1 MVDLRVIR
9 PGLIG
14 LEACTTLILDN
25 IDSAGVNPMA
35 DDAGM
40 VLCLFFSP
48 LEAVI
53 SMVVVGFGVA
63 RLERE
68 GVAVT
73 VGRTLLVVGLRICFV
88 GPAAFVRAVVV
99 FLSLARCVLTVDL
112 MSAVSSDVFCAV
124 SLAEVAGV
132 MDNLFAFVGRIGRL
146 FSDWTAEI
154 PLCKS
159 STELVECFG
168 M

>member
-9 PGLIG
+9 PGLTG
-14 LEACTTLILDN
+14 LEACTSLILATP
-25 IDSAGVNPMA
+25 DSVGVSSAA

-40 VLCLFFSP
+40 VLCLFFNP
-48 LEAVI
+48 LEAVRP
-53 SMVVVGFGVA
+53 MVVVGFGVA
-63 RLERE
+63 RLERGE
-68 GVAVT
+68 AVT
-73 VGRTLLVVGLRICFV
+73 VGRTLLMVGLRTCLV
-88 GPAAFVRAVVV
+88 GLAAFVRAVVV
-99 FLSLARCVLTVDL
+99 FLSLARCALIVDL
-112 MSAVSSDVFCAV
+112 MSAVRSDVFCAV

-132 MDNLFAFVGRIGRL
+132 MDSLFAFVGRIGRL

-154 PLCKS
+154 PLHRS